1 MGIKRCPYCRALIS
15 EEDQYCRNC
24 GTQLLF
30 PEDENLEEEIP
41 GDKIIEV
48 EEAEEATTRTGF
60 LSEEGESKARIE
72 ETEEQTNSWA
82 ELDEETFEEDEQDE
96 QEEEIEE
103 EQVILVDEEELEPT
117 GETKMMDDSNKEE
130 RKKQKERT
138 PAELLFEDD
147 KTPLLFPE
155 ENLSSS
161 TKTELEPGRPAKT
174 QRESNITEKIEELEK
189 ELLTGEADQV
199 PPQQT
204 RPGFVTMAVEGL
216 KREIESH
223 GAEDEEKAEPREK
236 KGPGPVTEL
245 IQEVTLS
252 PEKEAKRQTTASDKV
267 LKPSEVEEN
276 FPTFSTAE
284 LDNLGPT
291 VDLGRHQVEEFLELL
306 ENKEKEAG
314 EGLIQKDKDTASTE
328 TGGIPGWL
336 KEVKNETLENLP
348 MEEGG
353 TVPEIEMGEE
363 TTEEEWEEEKPV
375 NPTIGFPER
384 LTRDSSEFDNLGQE
398 TAEEFAVVEEEEE
411 ETEISEIEASR
422 EDVSAAEVSVSEVA
436 GYQGVETE
444 SIISSLG
451 FKNYIKAKIFDL
463 LFVGLFWLISI
474 WLAARSMDSTIFR
487 LLEIASTGLLVY
499 LLILIATYFFL
510 FYFFIGETLGD
521 RLFKEEEESDS

>member
-30 PEDENLEEEIP
+30 PEDEKLEEEIP

-103 EQVILVDEEELEPT
+103 EQVILVDEEEFEPT

-130 RKKQKERT
+130 RKKQKEKT
-138 PAELLFEDD
+138 PAELLFEDV

-155 ENLSSS
+155 ENLTS
-161 TKTELEPGRPAKT
+161 TAETELETGQSSKT
-174 QRESNITEKIEELEK
+174 QKESNITEKVEELEK
-189 ELLTGEADQV
+189 ELLNREADQV

-223 GAEDEEKAEPREK
+223 GVEEKKAEPGEK

-245 IQEVTLS
+245 IQELTFS
-252 PEKEAKRQTTASDKV
+252 PEEEAKKQTTASDEA
-267 LKPSEVEEN
+267 LKPSEAEEN

-306 ENKEKEAG
+306 ENKEKQAG
-314 EGLIQKDKDTASTE
+314 EGLLQKDKDTASTE
-328 TGGIPGWL
+328 TGDIPGWL

-353 TVPEIEMGEE
+353 TVAEIEMGEE

-398 TAEEFAVVEEEEE
+398 TAEELEMVEEEEE
-411 ETEISEIEASR
+411 ETEISEIEASQ
-422 EDVSAAEVSVSEVA
+422 EDVSAAEVSVSEAA

-521 RLFKEEEESDS
+521 RLFKEEGESDS